1 MSGNYP
7 ATIGIQS
14 IDFQSRYYNVMSE
27 SISGRTQSRHLGGHR
42 FEFTA
47 NYTRMDRQSFAA
59 IQAFYMKQKGSVE
72 SFQFVLPEISYQTG
86 DAAGT
91 VLAAGGAAIG
101 DTDIDVDGITGTLK
115 AGDVIKFAGH
125 SKVYMI
131 TDDVTAA
138 AGAATV
144 SVQPPLISA
153 VADDEGVVIDA
164 VPFTVRFRGDLQQY
178 SLESASLVSFDADF
192 IEAV

>member
-1 MSGNYP
+1 VSGNYP

-14 IDFQSRYYNVMSE
+14 IEFQSRYYNVMSE
-27 SISGRTQSRHLGGHR
+27 SVSGRTQSRHLGGHR

-47 NYTRMDRQSFAA
+47 NYTRMDRASFAA
-59 IQAFYMKQKGSVE
+59 IQAFYMKQKGSVDT
-72 SFQFVLPEISYQTG
+72 FQFVIPEISYQTG
-86 DAAGT
+86 DATGT
-91 VLAAGGAAIG
+91 VLADGAASIG
-101 DTDIDVDGITGTLK
+101 NTSIDVDGLTGTLK
-115 AGDVIKFAGH
+115 AGDVIKFGGH
-125 SKVYMI
+125 NKVYMI
-131 TDDVTAA
+131 TDDVTAV

-144 SVQPPLISA
+144 EIQPPLIEA
-153 VADDEGVVIDA
+153 VANDEAVQYDA